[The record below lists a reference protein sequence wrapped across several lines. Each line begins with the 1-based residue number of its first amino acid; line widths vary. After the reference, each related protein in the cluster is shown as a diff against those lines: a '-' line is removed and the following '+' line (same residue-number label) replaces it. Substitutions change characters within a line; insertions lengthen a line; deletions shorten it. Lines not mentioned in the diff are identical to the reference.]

1 MFWNAAV
8 SEGVKLIAQ
17 QMVENPHDWR
27 QGAYQFQ
34 NVTNKD
40 LNIWTANGVSFIRME
55 GGDVFTYAEKRYLV
69 NAIKKS
75 IAMRLMTPNVEITG
89 SALLRS
95 PGLIDGL

>member
-1 MFWNAAV
+1 MFWNASV
-8 SEGVKLIAQ
+8 SEAVKLIAQ

-27 QGAYQFQ
+27 QGAYHFQ

-75 IAMRLMTPNVEITG
+75 IAIRLMTPNAKLTG
-89 SALLRS
+89 V
-95 PGLIDGL
+95 PNH